1 MTIGT
6 GFMIVATTMPM
17 NMMLEKISLG
27 MIETVKIFVLTLLF
41 SLPFG
46 LVVAWGRMSRI
57 KIVKW
62 LVNIYISI
70 MRGTPLMLQVMAI
83 YFGPSYLLKIQ
94 ISRDYRFYAVII
106 SFVLNYAAYFAE
118 IYRSGIESMPRGQ
131 YEAANMLGYNKA
143 QTFMKIILPQ
153 VIKRILPS
161 ITNEVICLV
170 KDTSLA
176 FSIAY
181 MEMFSIAKQIA
192 SSTSSLTPFFV
203 AGVFYFVFNALV
215 AWIMGLIE
223 KKLSYYRR
231 NMSVLEMKH
240 IKKSFGEFEV
250 LKDIS
255 LEVNKGDVLSIIGPS
270 GSGKSTLLRC
280 AVNLEKISGGKI
292 EYNDKLMADTNENG
306 IVTYAPKSQL
316 KELKSTYGLVFQNF
330 NLFPH
335 YSVWKN
341 ITDAPLNVQKR
352 DKKEVEETA
361 NRLLEK
367 MGIANKKDAYPCELS
382 GGQQQRVSIARALAM
397 NPDILFFDEPTSALD
412 PELTKEVLKVI
423 KELASEHM
431 TMVIVTHEMSFAKEV
446 SNRIIFMEN
455 GVIVEDGTPEQVF
468 NSQNARTR
476 EFIGK
481 YN

>member
-1 MTIGT
+1 MTLGT

-17 NMMLEKISLG
+17 NMMLEKMSLG

-143 QTFMKIILPQ
+143 QTF
-153 VIKRILPS
+153 IKRILPS

-223 KKLSYYRR
+223 KKLSYYR
-231 NMSVLEMKH
+231 
-240 IKKSFGEFEV
+240 
-250 LKDIS
+250 
-255 LEVNKGDVLSIIGPS
+255 
-270 GSGKSTLLRC
+270 
-280 AVNLEKISGGKI
+280 
-292 EYNDKLMADTNENG
+292 
-306 IVTYAPKSQL
+306 
-316 KELKSTYGLVFQNF
+316 
-330 NLFPH
+330 
-335 YSVWKN
+335 
-341 ITDAPLNVQKR
+341 
-352 DKKEVEETA
+352 
-361 NRLLEK
+361 
-367 MGIANKKDAYPCELS
+367 
-382 GGQQQRVSIARALAM
+382 
-397 NPDILFFDEPTSALD
+397 
-412 PELTKEVLKVI
+412 
-423 KELASEHM
+423 
-431 TMVIVTHEMSFAKEV
+431 
-446 SNRIIFMEN
+446 
-455 GVIVEDGTPEQVF
+455 
-468 NSQNARTR
+468 
-476 EFIGK
+476 
-481 YN
+481 

>member
-143 QTFMKIILPQ
+143 QTF
-153 VIKRILPS
+153 IKRILPS

-203 AGVFYFVFNALV
+203 AGVFYFIFNALV

-223 KKLSYYRR
+223 KKLSYYR
-231 NMSVLEMKH
+231 
-240 IKKSFGEFEV
+240 
-250 LKDIS
+250 
-255 LEVNKGDVLSIIGPS
+255 
-270 GSGKSTLLRC
+270 
-280 AVNLEKISGGKI
+280 
-292 EYNDKLMADTNENG
+292 
-306 IVTYAPKSQL
+306 
-316 KELKSTYGLVFQNF
+316 
-330 NLFPH
+330 
-335 YSVWKN
+335 
-341 ITDAPLNVQKR
+341 
-352 DKKEVEETA
+352 
-361 NRLLEK
+361 
-367 MGIANKKDAYPCELS
+367 
-382 GGQQQRVSIARALAM
+382 
-397 NPDILFFDEPTSALD
+397 
-412 PELTKEVLKVI
+412 
-423 KELASEHM
+423 
-431 TMVIVTHEMSFAKEV
+431 
-446 SNRIIFMEN
+446 
-455 GVIVEDGTPEQVF
+455 
-468 NSQNARTR
+468 
-476 EFIGK
+476 
-481 YN
+481 

>member
-17 NMMLEKISLG
+17 NMMLEKMSLG

-143 QTFMKIILPQ
+143 QTFMK
-153 VIKRILPS
+153 RILPS

-223 KKLSYYRR
+223 KKLSYYR
-231 NMSVLEMKH
+231 
-240 IKKSFGEFEV
+240 
-250 LKDIS
+250 
-255 LEVNKGDVLSIIGPS
+255 
-270 GSGKSTLLRC
+270 
-280 AVNLEKISGGKI
+280 
-292 EYNDKLMADTNENG
+292 
-306 IVTYAPKSQL
+306 
-316 KELKSTYGLVFQNF
+316 
-330 NLFPH
+330 
-335 YSVWKN
+335 
-341 ITDAPLNVQKR
+341 
-352 DKKEVEETA
+352 
-361 NRLLEK
+361 
-367 MGIANKKDAYPCELS
+367 
-382 GGQQQRVSIARALAM
+382 
-397 NPDILFFDEPTSALD
+397 
-412 PELTKEVLKVI
+412 
-423 KELASEHM
+423 
-431 TMVIVTHEMSFAKEV
+431 
-446 SNRIIFMEN
+446 
-455 GVIVEDGTPEQVF
+455 
-468 NSQNARTR
+468 
-476 EFIGK
+476 
-481 YN
+481 

>member
-17 NMMLEKISLG
+17 NMMLEKMSLG

-118 IYRSGIESMPRGQ
+118 IYRSGIESMPRG
-131 YEAANMLGYNKA
+131 YNKA

-223 KKLSYYRR
+223 KKLSYYR
-231 NMSVLEMKH
+231 
-240 IKKSFGEFEV
+240 
-250 LKDIS
+250 
-255 LEVNKGDVLSIIGPS
+255 
-270 GSGKSTLLRC
+270 
-280 AVNLEKISGGKI
+280 
-292 EYNDKLMADTNENG
+292 
-306 IVTYAPKSQL
+306 
-316 KELKSTYGLVFQNF
+316 
-330 NLFPH
+330 
-335 YSVWKN
+335 
-341 ITDAPLNVQKR
+341 
-352 DKKEVEETA
+352 
-361 NRLLEK
+361 
-367 MGIANKKDAYPCELS
+367 
-382 GGQQQRVSIARALAM
+382 
-397 NPDILFFDEPTSALD
+397 
-412 PELTKEVLKVI
+412 
-423 KELASEHM
+423 
-431 TMVIVTHEMSFAKEV
+431 
-446 SNRIIFMEN
+446 
-455 GVIVEDGTPEQVF
+455 
-468 NSQNARTR
+468 
-476 EFIGK
+476 
-481 YN
+481 

>member
-17 NMMLEKISLG
+17 NMMLEKMSLG

-143 QTFMKIILPQ
+143 QTFMKIILP
-153 VIKRILPS
+153 S

-223 KKLSYYRR
+223 KKLSYYR
-231 NMSVLEMKH
+231 
-240 IKKSFGEFEV
+240 
-250 LKDIS
+250 
-255 LEVNKGDVLSIIGPS
+255 
-270 GSGKSTLLRC
+270 
-280 AVNLEKISGGKI
+280 
-292 EYNDKLMADTNENG
+292 
-306 IVTYAPKSQL
+306 
-316 KELKSTYGLVFQNF
+316 
-330 NLFPH
+330 
-335 YSVWKN
+335 
-341 ITDAPLNVQKR
+341 
-352 DKKEVEETA
+352 
-361 NRLLEK
+361 
-367 MGIANKKDAYPCELS
+367 
-382 GGQQQRVSIARALAM
+382 
-397 NPDILFFDEPTSALD
+397 
-412 PELTKEVLKVI
+412 
-423 KELASEHM
+423 
-431 TMVIVTHEMSFAKEV
+431 
-446 SNRIIFMEN
+446 
-455 GVIVEDGTPEQVF
+455 
-468 NSQNARTR
+468 
-476 EFIGK
+476 
-481 YN
+481 